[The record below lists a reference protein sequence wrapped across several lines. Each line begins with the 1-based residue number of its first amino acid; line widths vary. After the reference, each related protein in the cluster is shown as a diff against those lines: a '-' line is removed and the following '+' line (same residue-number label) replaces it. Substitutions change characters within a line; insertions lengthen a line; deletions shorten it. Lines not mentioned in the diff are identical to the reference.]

1 MSQLISIRANAMSF
15 SPTPALDELS
25 TEWQARLDTFPEAVR
40 KQTARIAE
48 QHKAELAEHFYSAM
62 LQHREAAQFLA
73 HDEVKTRLGKSM
85 QNWITNL
92 YSSHNTTD
100 IQSLIAH
107 QSKIGE
113 VHARI
118 AIPVHL
124 VLRGARLLKQQLIS
138 ILRAELPED
147 QKEAAA
153 SFCATLID
161 LAMEIM
167 SHAYSDS
174 HNRHSRAEESYRLF
188 SVAQN
193 MVGEKERQRAA
204 LLDWENQLMFDIAM
218 NTEVAK
224 LPRINASEFGL
235 WFRHKG
241 AHGFEGAAETEVI
254 LDTMLR
260 IDDVLLPLCAQRHN
274 EDSEKNNR
282 QWLRDLHDQAK
293 SIAYHLDL
301 LFEQNS
307 ELESGRDILT
317 RLLNRKY
324 LSVVLNRQIN
334 YARTSNHPFAV
345 LSLDLDYFKQ
355 INDTHGHEAGDLVL
369 QQFASLMLNRSRAGD
384 YLFRMGGEEFLM
396 VLVDVNEKSAA
407 RAADNICAAVA
418 NETFRLPQDVT
429 LQVTASIGLAL
440 FNGHPDYQQLL
451 RRSDDALYEA
461 KHNGRNQVVVAPV

>member
-1 MSQLISIRANAMSF
+1 MPS
-15 SPTPALDELS
+15 SPTFTLNELTS
-25 TEWQARLDTFPEAVR
+25 EWQQRLDSFPDAVR
-40 KQTARIAE
+40 TATAHIAE
-48 QHKAELAEHFYSAM
+48 QHKTVLATHFYTAM
-62 LQHREAAQFLA
+62 LQHREAAQFLS
-73 HDEVKTRLGKSM
+73 HDEVKTRLSKSM
-85 QNWITNL
+85 ESWISNL
-92 YSSHNTTD
+92 YNSHDTPD
-100 IQSLIAH
+100 IQSVIAH
-107 QSKIGE
+107 QNKIGE
-113 VHARI
+113 IHARI
-118 AIPVHL
+118 SIPVHL
-124 VLRGARLLKQQLIS
+124 VLRGARLLKQQLIG
-138 ILRAELPED
+138 ILRAELPEH

-193 MVGEKERQRAA
+193 MVGEKEKQRAA
-204 LLDWENQLMFDIAM
+204 LLNWENQLMFDIAM
-218 NTEVAK
+218 NTAVDK

-241 AHGFEGAAETEVI
+241 AHGFEGAAETGVV

-260 IDDVLLPLCAQRHN
+260 IDDVLLPLFALRQGDDARQ
-274 EDSEKNNR
+274 NNM
-282 QWLRDLHDQAK
+282 QLLRDLHEQAK

-301 LFEQNS
+301 LFDQNN
-307 ELESGRDILT
+307 ELESGRDVLT

-324 LSVVLNRQIN
+324 LSVVLNRQIS
-334 YARTSNHPFAV
+334 YARTSNHAFAV
-345 LSLDLDYFKQ
+345 LSLDLDHFKH

-407 RAADNICAAVA
+407 RAADNIRAAVA
-418 NETFRLPQDVT
+418 AESFRLPQDVN

-451 RRSDDALYEA
+451 RRSDAALYQA
-461 KHNGRNQVVVAPV
+461 KHNGRNQVVVASD